1 MRIAIDATSVPPKPA
16 GAGVYAIEL
25 VRAMAERDRHDG
37 YALFVRGS
45 WLDAD
50 VAGKRNWRIEHVGAA
65 SRPARL
71 AWEQARLPRALS
83 AMGIDVLHSTH
94 HTLPLAGVRCLRVV
108 TIHDVTFFRIPER
121 YPPARRLYMQTLTRL
136 SARVADAIIAPSNA
150 ARDDIVRTLG
160 VPATKVAAV
169 YEAAAVRFVPV
180 ASETAK
186 AVARAHGIDGPF
198 VLSVGSLEPGKNR
211 VRLIRAMAMLRDAGL
226 QQQLVIVGQK
236 AWKFEEELAL
246 VEELGMRDRVR
257 YLGYVSD
264 ADLPALYSAA
274 DAFAFPSLH
283 EGFGLPVIEAM
294 ACGVPVLTS
303 NISATAE
310 VARDAA
316 VLVDPLSVEAIRDGL
331 RLLLEDTDLRTD
343 LLTRGLARAAEFSWR
358 RAADE
363 THDVY
368 ARVAARQPA
377 SP

>member
-1 MRIAIDATSVPPKPA
+1 
-16 GAGVYAIEL
+16 
-25 VRAMAERDRHDG
+25 
-37 YALFVRGS
+37 
-45 WLDAD
+45 
-50 VAGKRNWRIEHVGAA
+50 
-65 SRPARL
+65 
-71 AWEQARLPRALS
+71 
-83 AMGIDVLHSTH
+83 
-94 HTLPLAGVRCLRVV
+94 
-108 TIHDVTFFRIPER
+108 
-121 YPPARRLYMQTLTRL
+121 
-136 SARVADAIIAPSNA
+136 
-150 ARDDIVRTLG
+150 
-160 VPATKVAAV
+160 
-169 YEAAAVRFVPV
+169 
-180 ASETAK
+180 
-186 AVARAHGIDGPF
+186 
-198 VLSVGSLEPGKNR
+198 
-211 VRLIRAMAMLRDAGL
+211 
-226 QQQLVIVGQK
+226 
-236 AWKFEEELAL
+236 
-246 VEELGMRDRVR
+246 MRDRVR